1 MPGDATLVLIRLFA
15 VFVAVSV
22 AASLLTRRL
31 ALPHSVVLVACGLVA
46 GAFVRVP
53 EAAIPPELVLL
64 VLLPG
69 LIFEASYKI
78 DLRLLRPSLPA
89 VVLLAGP
96 GVFVTG
102 IVVAVV
108 LHLGAGMSLTAGFV
122 VGAIVSATD
131 PAAVITT
138 FRRIRAPRRLA
149 TLVEAESL
157 FNDGTG
163 IVVFSIAATA
173 LVRPVPA
180 EEALVAFVSAVVISV
195 AIGFV
200 VGQIGTRL
208 IVRVDEHVVELGISL
223 LLAYGTYLLA
233 DALHQSG
240 VIATAVAGLVL
251 GNEGR
256 RLGLSD
262 RTIEALDTVWEFL
275 AYLLTALVFLLVG
288 LAIPAAT
295 LVGALPAIALAV
307 VAVLAARA
315 LMVYGA
321 LGVIR
326 RLTPSSRDRVPTTW
340 IHIVFWSGLRGAI
353 AVALAL
359 SLSPDVPDRAQIQQV
374 AFGVV
379 LFTLAVQATTAEQ
392 LIERLGIRRAEV
404 VPEVVLSDARPST
417 PAASRPDLERSPD
430 ARPPDVGDS
439 SPA

>member
-1 MPGDATLVLIRLFA
+1 MPGDATIVLIRLFA

-22 AASLLTRRL
+22 AASLVTRRL

-122 VGAIVSATD
+122 VGAIVSPTD

-180 EEALVAFVSAVVISV
+180 EEALIAFVSAIAISMV
-195 AIGFV
+195 IGFV

-208 IVRVDEHVVELGISL
+208 IVRIDEHVVELGISL

-295 LVGALPAIALAV
+295 LVAALPAIALAV
-307 VAVLAARA
+307 AAVLGARA

-326 RLTPSSRDRVPTTW
+326 RLTPPSRDRLPTAW

-392 LIERLGIRRAEV
+392 LIERLGIRRAEPV
-404 VPEVVLSDARPST
+404 GELGRADARAIGPGRVRAGGETSRRTGT
-417 PAASRPDLERSPD
+417 PGA
-430 ARPPDVGDS
+430 GDN
-439 SPA
+439 PV

>member
-1 MPGDATLVLIRLFA
+1 
-15 VFVAVSV
+15 
-22 AASLLTRRL
+22 
-31 ALPHSVVLVACGLVA
+31 
-46 GAFVRVP
+46 
-53 EAAIPPELVLL
+53 
-64 VLLPG
+64 
-69 LIFEASYKI
+69 
-78 DLRLLRPSLPA
+78 
-89 VVLLAGP
+89 
-96 GVFVTG
+96 VFVTG
-102 IVVAVV
+102 VVVAVV

-180 EEALVAFVSAVVISV
+180 EEALVAFVSAVVVSV
-195 AIGFV
+195 ALGFV

-240 VIATAVAGLVL
+240 VIATAVAGVVL

-262 RTIEALDTVWEFL
+262 RTIDVLDTVWDFL

-288 LAIPAAT
+288 VAIPAGT

-307 VAVLAARA
+307 VGVLGARA

-321 LGVIR
+321 VGVMTRAIR
-326 RLTPSSRDRVPTTW
+326 PARSDPVPAAW
-340 IHIVFWSGLRGAI
+340 FHIVFWSGLRGAI

-359 SLSPDVPDRAQIQQV
+359 SLPPDVPDRARIQQV

-379 LFTLAVQATTAEQ
+379 LFTLAVQATTAEH
-392 LIERLGIRRAEV
+392 LIERLGIGRSEV
-404 VPEVVLSDARPST
+404 A
-417 PAASRPDLERSPD
+417 PAAVRPD
-430 ARPPDVGDS
+430 ARVSEHGADPTAVPVPATGDVPDAGDGS
-439 SPA
+439 RA

>member
-1 MPGDATLVLIRLFA
+1 MSGDATLVLIRLFA
-15 VFVAVSV
+15 ISVAVSV
-22 AASLLTRRL
+22 AASLVTRRL
-31 ALPHSVVLVACGLVA
+31 ALPHSVVLVACGLIA

-102 IVVAVV
+102 VVVAVV

-138 FRRIRAPRRLA
+138 FRRLRAPRRLA

-180 EEALVAFVSAVVISV
+180 EEALIAFVSAVVVSV
-195 AIGFV
+195 AIGLV

-223 LLAYGTYLLA
+223 LLAYGTYLVA

-262 RTIEALDTVWEFL
+262 RTIDVLDTVWEFL

-288 LAIPAAT
+288 LSIPAAT
-295 LVGALPAIALAV
+295 LVDALPAIALAV
-307 VAVLAARA
+307 IAVLGARA
-315 LMVYGA
+315 VMVYGA
-321 LGVIR
+321 VGVMTR
-326 RLTPSSRDRVPTTW
+326 VVRPARGDGVPTSW
-340 IHIVFWSGLRGAI
+340 FHIVFWSGLRGAI

-359 SLSPDVPDRAQIQQV
+359 SLAPDVPDRARIQEV

-379 LFTLAVQATTAEQ
+379 LFTLAIQATTAEH
-392 LIERLGIRRAEV
+392 LIERLGIGR
-404 VPEVVLSDARPST
+404 SDV
-417 PAASRPDLERSPD
+417 PAAAVRPD
-430 ARPPDVGDS
+430 ARVSAAGAVRTVPATGDLPEQGDES
-439 SPA
+439 RA